1 MEIIKGDLIKLAAT
15 GEVNVILHSCN
26 TRNRFGAGIA
36 KQIRQAFPQ
45 AYIADCQ
52 AAQIG
57 LNQLGLISQAVI
69 SLPLNKAS
77 KTAGKVLTVVNMY
90 TQDSYSTSKSKVYVD
105 YLAFAKCLSLVK
117 LHHSTAR
124 IGIPSG
130 ISSGLA
136 NGNKQQIHEIIDREL
151 NGLDYV
157 LVDFVL

>member
-1 MEIIKGDLIKLAAT
+1 METIKGDLIKLAQA

-36 KQIRQAFPQ
+36 KQIKQAFPQ

-69 SLPLNKAS
+69 SLPLSKVN

-90 TQDSYSTSKSKVYVD
+90 TQDSYSTSKNKVYVD
-105 YLAFAKCLSLVK
+105 YPAFAKCLSLVK
-117 LHHSTAR
+117 LQHS
-124 IGIPSG
+124 
-130 ISSGLA
+130 
-136 NGNKQQIHEIIDREL
+136 H
-151 NGLDYV
+151 
-157 LVDFVL
+157 